1 MNALARVLIVLAVV
15 VSVCAHAPAEK
26 VTLTLRD
33 GRVFTGQVAEETE
46 FKIVLDVAFSG
57 MTSRMTFARRD
68 IEKIEREPA
77 TPEPAPGAPD
87 DANAPGDDNDDD
99 NPADPARAGDQP
111 GGYVIIPAHGGV
123 GVELTADYFKDA
135 LNRAIN
141 CGAEAAIIHIDS
153 PGGLVA
159 ELDKIRDMLDDYEDR
174 ITIAFYVDREAFSA
188 AALLCMSSKHLYVGP
203 RASIGAAVAF
213 SGSVGNYKVDAKFNS
228 AFAAKWRGRAEQVGR
243 PGLLVDAMILPEKEV
258 FAEQSSE
265 PWKLADEKPTK
276 RDEGDWKSIDNQR
289 EILSL
294 TSVSALATGAA
305 DAGAASPHDAA
316 VRLGLSRCE
325 PASFNG
331 ERYAASY
338 YASQERNVNT
348 VVATLENYVQVLDTL
363 KDSKNL
369 RQYRERLEK
378 LNRHIGQVSR
388 LYNKHDYVR
397 NIFLLE
403 GVSIDNFL
411 AVQDRIRE
419 ILREL

>member
-1 MNALARVLIVLAVV
+1 MNAFARVFIVLMVV
-15 VSVCAHAPAEK
+15 VSVCADALSEK
-26 VTLTLRD
+26 VTVTLRD
-33 GRVFTGQVAEETE
+33 GRVFTGQLAEETE
-46 FKIVLDVAFSG
+46 FKIVVDVPFSG
-57 MTSRMTFARRD
+57 ITSRMTFAMRD
-68 IEKIEREPA
+68 IDTIERESASPA
-77 TPEPAPGAPD
+77 APTRDDDDETTPGHDPAAPGE
-87 DANAPGDDNDDD
+87 
-99 NPADPARAGDQP
+99 ADQI
-111 GGYVIIPAHGGV
+111 GGYVVIPARGGV
-123 GVELTADYFKDA
+123 GVELTADYFNDA
-135 LNRAIN
+135 LNRAVRA
-141 CGAEAAIIHIDS
+141 GAEAAIIHIDS

-159 ELDKIRDMLDDYEDR
+159 ELDKIRDTLDAYEDR

-188 AALLCMSSKHLYVGP
+188 AALLCMSSEHLFVGP

-228 AFAAKWRGRAEQVGR
+228 AFAAKWRGRAEQAGR

-265 PWKLADEKPTK
+265 PWKLADDKPTK
-276 RDEGDWKSIDNQR
+276 RDEGDWKSIDNKR

-305 DAGAASPHDAA
+305 DASAASPHDAA
-316 VRLGLSRCE
+316 ARLGLSRCE
-325 PASFNG
+325 PASFDG

-338 YASQERNVNT
+338 YASQERNINT
-348 VVATLENYVQVLDTL
+348 VVATLENYVEVLDTL
-363 KDSKNL
+363 KDSKDL

-378 LNRHIGQVSR
+378 LNRHIGQVAR